1 MLLTLSEW
9 YRPEVIFKYATI
21 CYVRREKDPETTRLI
36 NEKIKYYQEHYS
48 ARIMKIETNEVKEI
62 SSSDLRRSL
71 MEENETDLLPLSVLS
86 YIKEKGFYK

>member
-48 ARIMKIETNEVKEI
+48 ARII
-62 SSSDLRRSL
+62 
-71 MEENETDLLPLSVLS
+71 
-86 YIKEKGFYK
+86 